1 MATEAAAVPAT
12 SNFKLYLGWGVG
24 TLGASLLLNGFS
36 FLVLYYLTTVLGLG
50 AALAGTLIGASKI
63 WDIVTNPL
71 MGVLSDRSETRW
83 GRRRPF
89 LLLGAAVSGL
99 AFAGL
104 YSLGTTA
111 FADSLPVITI
121 LLIALGTGYTIFNV
135 PYMAMPAEMLD
146 DYHERT
152 KLMSYRVFFIGI
164 GTLVGGA
171 AGQRIVELAGGGAEG
186 YAFMG
191 MLIGAGIFLF
201 MAMAF
206 FGTAKAR
213 FTLRTKVRYPFMQQL
228 KLGLANRPFS
238 MLLGTKFTQLF
249 GLASNTATAVFVIR
263 FVMEKENPGAW
274 LLWFGVASMA
284 TQILSIPLW
293 LQVTKLFEKRRT
305 YIFAT
310 VLFVLAS
317 LSWLLANPAEPLWF
331 FLLRAAIKGLAAGGL
346 LLMGQSMLPDTI
358 EYDYRSTGLRR
369 EGIYSGLYSIVEKAA
384 FAISPAILGVALQF
398 LFGFD
403 SKTAAQSTE
412 AVDGIRYA
420 AAFLPA
426 LYFTLSLPFLFAY
439 RLTEAQL
446 RAMPDPAAARAG

>member
-1 MATEAAAVPAT
+1 MN
-12 SNFKLYLGWGVG
+12 NFKLYLGWGVG

-36 FLVLYYLTTVLGLG
+36 FLALYYLTTVLGLG
-50 AALAGTLIGASKI
+50 AALAGTLIGASKV
-63 WDIVTNPL
+63 WDIFTNPM
-71 MGVLSDRSETRW
+71 MGMLSDRSETRW

-104 YSLGTTA
+104 YSLGTTSLSG
-111 FADSLPVITI
+111 SLPVITI

-191 MLIGAGIFLF
+191 LAVGAGIFVF
-201 MAMAF
+201 MAAAF
-206 FGTAKAR
+206 FGTARAR
-213 FTLRTKVRYPFMQQL
+213 FTLRTSVRYSLAEQL
-228 KLGLANRPFS
+228 KLGLANRPFA
-238 MLLGTKFTQLF
+238 MLLGCKFTQLF

-274 LLWFGVASMA
+274 LLWFGVASM
-284 TQILSIPLW
+284 TLQIASIPLW
-293 LQVTKLFEKRRT
+293 LKITRRFEKRLT
-305 YIFAT
+305 YILST
-310 VLFVLAS
+310 VLFVIAS

-331 FLLRAAIKGLAAGGL
+331 FVLRAAVKGFAAGGL

-369 EGIYSGLYSIVEKAA
+369 EGIYSGLYSIVEKLA
-384 FAISPAILGVALQF
+384 FAISPAILGFALAY
-398 LFGFD
+398 FGFN
-403 SKTAAQSTE
+403 SKAPTQTPE
-412 AVDGIRYA
+412 AVDGIRHA

-426 LYFTLSLPFLFAY
+426 LYFALSLPFLFAY
-439 RLTEAQL
+439 GLTEKKL
-446 RAMPDPAAARAG
+446 RAMPDPALVKSG